1 MITVA
6 EHTYEETLLPEE
18 AKVMDVGC
26 RGFLFTDEL
35 RRLGH
40 LVYAIDIESLWPRQN
55 FICAIAGET
64 GRCMLKKS
72 SDPQA
77 TTILKSHGIPL
88 DGFDVPMYTI
98 KDFSQ
103 MVKVDFWDIIKMDI
117 EGSEYEVI
125 MSLTEPPAKQLS
137 IEFHLHT
144 GVYGIQD
151 VRKMEAKLHSL
162 GYEFA
167 KHVQTSQHGMGMNYW
182 DSLFILK

>member
-1 MITVA
+1 MITVIA
-6 EHTYEETLLPEE
+6 EHSVDLSLLP
-18 AKVMDVGC
+18 KQGTVMDAGC
-26 RGFLFTDEL
+26 RGFLFTDEM

-40 LVYAIDIESLWPRQN
+40 VVYAIDIDTLWPRQH
-55 FICAIAGET
+55 FLCAIAGYT
-64 GRCMLKKS
+64 GKCSIQKS
-72 SDPQA
+72 PDPQA
-77 TTILKSHGIPL
+77 TRMTE
-88 DGFDVPMYTI
+88 GFDIPCYTI
-98 KDFSQ
+98 KDFSE
-103 MVKVDFWDIIKMDI
+103 MTKVDFWDLIKIDI

-167 KHVQTSQHGMGMNYW
+167 SHQMTSQHGMGMNYW